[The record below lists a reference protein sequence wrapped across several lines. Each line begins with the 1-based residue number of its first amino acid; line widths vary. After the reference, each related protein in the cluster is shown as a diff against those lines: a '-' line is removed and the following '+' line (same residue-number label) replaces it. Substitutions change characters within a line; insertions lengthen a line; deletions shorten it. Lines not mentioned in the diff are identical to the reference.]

1 MEAINNIKNYL
12 LHLDSFNDVET
23 FSKLQEEV
31 RKLIGVPGIS
41 IGITPF
47 FFINDRFVFSA
58 IHSVNSLFLKNLET
72 QEEKEKAS
80 EGLKI
85 HFNQNQAPLV
95 IPEITEEALL
105 SFSFVNHLRQ
115 QGWNGLIVCPLR
127 NHNEL
132 IGVLEIVAAEPG
144 VITEDILKKI
154 DIALPLFELAVN
166 RTWAALDAKIDKV
179 IKEQFTAIQPSVE
192 WRFTEGALN
201 YLLKSEADEEA
212 KLDPIQFDNVYP
224 LYGSIDIRN
233 SSTERNKAIQ
243 KDMLEQL
250 DLASAIIVKA
260 KKEKSFPLL
269 TEVEFKI
276 KKFRHSISNIILS
289 DDEIAINQFFKKEV
303 VELLH
308 QLKDIYPS
316 LEEEITNYFNS
327 TNSIVDMVYHHR
339 KEFDESI
346 MVINKAL
353 ARFMDKEQQAAQQIY
368 PHYFERF
375 VTDGLDF
382 NMYVG
387 QSIAPRIPFTDFYL
401 RNLKLWQLSTLAR
414 AAVLTHN
421 LVNSLPV
428 QLQTTQLILAHHYP
442 ISISFRA
449 AERKFDVEGAYNI
462 RYEIIKKRIDK
473 VHLKDTNERLTQPGK
488 IAIVFSQPDEA
499 AEYLKYIEFL
509 TEQGLLK
516 GEVERLD
523 LEELQGV
530 SGLKA
535 LRVAVNLAASVPGTL
550 ELKTETYKG

>member
-250 DLASAIIVKA
+250 DLASTIIVKA